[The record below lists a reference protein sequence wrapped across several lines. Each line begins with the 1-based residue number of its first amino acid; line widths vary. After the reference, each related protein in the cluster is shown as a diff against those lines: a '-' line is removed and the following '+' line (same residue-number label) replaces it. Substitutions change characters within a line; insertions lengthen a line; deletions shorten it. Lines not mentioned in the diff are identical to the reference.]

1 MGILGFG
8 SVTKLEDL
16 SIKDLKKERLIQ
28 EVKQD
33 QLIARIKNAQDQHD
47 SLVEAASEPGLS
59 DAEVDVAAYK
69 MSQIKKTKDRSEQD
83 LQQAITRMSVIDSTV
98 DVLNQKKELEK
109 KGIWK
114 KINEIPEDE
123 MESQLEKL
131 AVQRKEGDSNLNSIV
146 EMFDV
151 DRQTVQSKR
160 SADFRKAKGEIL
172 LRKQQKEG

>member
-1 MGILGFG
+1 
-8 SVTKLEDL
+8 
-16 SIKDLKKERLIQ
+16 
-28 EVKQD
+28 
-33 QLIARIKNAQDQHD
+33 
-47 SLVEAASEPGLS
+47 
-59 DAEVDVAAYK
+59 
-69 MSQIKKTKDRSEQD
+69 
-83 LQQAITRMSVIDSTV
+83 
-98 DVLNQKKELEK
+98 
-109 KGIWK
+109 
-114 KINEIPEDE
+114 